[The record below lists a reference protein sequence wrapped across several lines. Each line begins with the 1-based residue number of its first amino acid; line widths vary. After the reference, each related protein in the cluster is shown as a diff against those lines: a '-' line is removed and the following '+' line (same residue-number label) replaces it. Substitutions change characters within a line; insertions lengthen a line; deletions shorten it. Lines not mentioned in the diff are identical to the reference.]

1 MIIFVS
7 ENRTKFHII
16 LIGTC
21 LYEKN
26 CKPCNVASSSR
37 SRIASDVVINDR
49 ASEMQQIR
57 LQVRFHDQQIHVN
70 LNQTCFS

>member
-1 MIIFVS
+1 MKKES
-7 ENRTKFHII
+7 
-16 LIGTC
+16 
-21 LYEKN
+21 
-26 CKPCNVASSSR
+26 CKPYNIASSSR

-70 LNQTCFS
+70 LNQTCFN